1 MLQNGKR
8 GAVSDWELF
17 ALQTLLSADVN
28 HTVSPMQKEAFNA
41 PQKTSFWCCLHDA
54 QAGDA
59 AGNKPCVLQTVL
71 LGDAA
76 HTMCPMCEVPIDF

>member
-1 MLQNGKR
+1 MLQIGKR
-8 GAVSDWELF
+8 GAVSDLLF
-17 ALQTLLSADVN
+17 ALQTVLSGDVN

-41 PQKTSFWCCLHDA
+41 SQFWCCLHDA

-71 LGDAA
+71 LGNAA
-76 HTMCPMCEVPIDF
+76 HTICPMCKVPIDF